1 MVFSVRF
8 LIIVC
13 IYLVIQIAVMIATAA
28 SILASNGLGQTFMG
42 IGFIMP
48 LILLFAWLLAMK
60 KARLRE
66 LEKSVV

>member
-1 MVFSVRF
+1 